1 MKSLAV
7 AGFMFTSWDD
17 YSYLH
22 GFVNQTE
29 RGNLM
34 DYLFFILA
42 VLLTG
47 MFVLIVGTLITRAP
61 GQN

>member
-1 MKSLAV
+1 
-7 AGFMFTSWDD
+7 
-17 YSYLH
+17 
-22 GFVNQTE
+22 
-29 RGNLM
+29 M

-61 GQN
+61 GQNLQSAFNESLSWGVAFFLSFGAEILMVTNV